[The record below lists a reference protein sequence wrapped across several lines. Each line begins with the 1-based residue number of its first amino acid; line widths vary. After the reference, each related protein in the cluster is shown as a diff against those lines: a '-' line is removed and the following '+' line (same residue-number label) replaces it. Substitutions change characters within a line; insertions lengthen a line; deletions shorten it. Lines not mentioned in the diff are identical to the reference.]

1 MLRSSPSHA
10 TYNLQHALEVLTE
23 VSTLIPYK
31 AFAQTQSQCKF
42 TSEIKQAPQIGCSKS
57 HENFLSKLLRSAVV
71 IYIYIYI
78 LQKRTVPE
86 RKKSRAGY
94 FWMDGYFLVDFF
106 LGFPAWLCGFY
117 GFCGFCGFVAF
128 ALPCF
133 TYLFIYLIYLIY
145 PI

>member
-71 IYIYIYI
+71 IYIYTYCKNAQFVSAKNPGRDIF
-78 LQKRTVPE
+78 E
-86 RKKSRAGY
+86 WRAI
-94 FWMDGYFLVDFF
+94 FWWTFF
-106 LGFPAWLCGFY
+106 WVFQP
-117 GFCGFCGFVAF
+117 GFVAF
-128 ALPCF
+128 MASVAFVGLWLLLYLALP
-133 TYLFIYLIYLIY
+133 IYLSI
-145 PI
+145 

>member
-23 VSTLIPYK
+23 VSILIPYK

-42 TSEIKQAPQIGCSKS
+42 TSEIKQTPQIGCSKS
-57 HENFLSKLLRSAVV
+57 HENFLSKLLHSAVV
-71 IYIYIYI
+71 IYIYI
-78 LQKRTVPE
+78 LQKRSVRE
-86 RKKSRAGY
+86 RKKSWAGY
-94 FWMDGYFLVDFF
+94 FLMEGYFLVDFF

-133 TYLFIYLIYLIY
+133 SYLFIYLIYLIY
-145 PI
+145 PV

>member
-71 IYIYIYI
+71 IYIHTAKT
-78 LQKRTVPE
+78 L
-86 RKKSRAGY
+86 SS
-94 FWMDGYFLVDFF
+94 
-106 LGFPAWLCGFY
+106 
-117 GFCGFCGFVAF
+117 
-128 ALPCF
+128 
-133 TYLFIYLIYLIY
+133 
-145 PI
+145 

>member
-71 IYIYIYI
+71 IYIYTYCKNAQFVSAKNPGRDIF
-78 LQKRTVPE
+78 E
-86 RKKSRAGY
+86 WRAI
-94 FWMDGYFLVDFF
+94 FWLTFF
-106 LGFPAWLCGFY
+106 GGFPAWLCGFY
-117 GFCGFCGFVAF
+117 GFCGFCEGLWLLLYL
-128 ALPCF
+128 ALP
-133 TYLFIYLIYLIY
+133 IYLSNLSNLSI
-145 PI
+145 

>member
-78 LQKRTVPE
+78 LQKRSVPE

-94 FWMDGYFLVDFF
+94 F
-106 LGFPAWLCGFY
+106 
-117 GFCGFCGFVAF
+117 
-128 ALPCF
+128 
-133 TYLFIYLIYLIY
+133 
-145 PI
+145 

>member
-23 VSTLIPYK
+23 VSILIPYK

-71 IYIYIYI
+71 IYIYTYCKNAQFVSAKNPGRDIF
-78 LQKRTVPE
+78 E
-86 RKKSRAGY
+86 WRAI
-94 FWMDGYFLVDFF
+94 FWWTFF
-106 LGFPAWLCGFY
+106 WVFQP
-117 GFCGFCGFVAF
+117 GFVAF
-128 ALPCF
+128 MASVAFVGLWLLLYLALP
-133 TYLFIYLIYLIY
+133 IYLSI
-145 PI
+145 

>member
-57 HENFLSKLLRSAVV
+57 NENFLSKLLRSAVV
-71 IYIYIYI
+71 IYIYIHTAKT
-78 LQKRTVPE
+78 LSSWAQKIP
-86 RKKSRAGY
+86 G
-94 FWMDGYFLVDFF
+94 GIFLNGGPFF
-106 LGFPAWLCGFY
+106 GWLFFGVFQP
-117 GFCGFCGFVAF
+117 GFVAF
-128 ALPCF
+128 MASVAFVRVCGFCF
-133 TYLFIYLIYLIY
+133 TLLYLSIYLIYLIY
-145 PI
+145 LI